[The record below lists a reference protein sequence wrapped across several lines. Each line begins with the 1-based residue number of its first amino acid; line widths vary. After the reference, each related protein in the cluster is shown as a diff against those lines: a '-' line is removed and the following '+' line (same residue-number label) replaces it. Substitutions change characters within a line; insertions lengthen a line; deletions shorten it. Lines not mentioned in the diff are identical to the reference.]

1 MSEYHDHVQL
11 PQPEGQVA
19 PTSVSQSGVPK
30 PASLPTVVYSS
41 ATPILTGPTMGV
53 LGSATITTLAEFTT
67 ETANIWPAVLLA
79 QAKIAPTTTY
89 SPIVLDPAVFDGA
102 PFGVQT

>member
-1 MSEYHDHVQL
+1 MT
-11 PQPEGQVA
+11 QVNSS
-19 PTSVSQSGVPK
+19 PGVPNSAAL
-30 PASLPTVVYSS
+30 ASVVYSS
-41 ATPILTGPTMGV
+41 ATPILTGPTQL
-53 LGSATITTLAEFTT
+53 LGSAAITTLAEFTT

-79 QAKIAPTTTY
+79 QAKIAPTTTS

>member
-11 PQPEGQVA
+11 PPEGQVNP
-19 PTSVSQSGVPK
+19 PTKTPGVPG
-30 PASLPTVVYSS
+30 SLPTVVYSS